1 VAPESTAGE
10 EVTIPLVGW
19 QLPAPPALP
28 ASRLAPAQA
37 PLPPP
42 AVAPLAAIAVGP
54 PLSTSGASGQGVM
67 LVTFGRPHLTGTD
80 GQPAY
85 HGLLSMEIA
94 TYLALYPDGASTATL
109 VDRLLPD
116 TDPAR
121 ARNQIHQG
129 VRRLRDACRHT
140 CGTTITIDSAKG
152 VYRLRLHGAARC
164 DLWDF
169 QTALDDADHARDDD
183 ERTAALGRAVHAYTG
198 RFADGIDAP
207 WAEGPATTLAQQ
219 ALDAARDLADLLA
232 DHDPAGAV
240 AILEQALLHDPD
252 PHAEAAHTH
261 LMRLHAHTGH
271 PADVRRVYHRLE
283 HRLAEIGASPT
294 PATTDL
300 LARLLRPR
308 TPPVR

>member
-1 VAPESTAGE
+1 
-10 EVTIPLVGW
+10 
-19 QLPAPPALP
+19 
-28 ASRLAPAQA
+28 
-37 PLPPP
+37 
-42 AVAPLAAIAVGP
+42 
-54 PLSTSGASGQGVM
+54 M

-94 TYLALYPDGASTATL
+94 TYLALHPDGASTATL

-116 TDPAR
+116 ADPAR

-183 ERTAALGRAVHAYTG
+183 ERTTALGRAVHAYTG